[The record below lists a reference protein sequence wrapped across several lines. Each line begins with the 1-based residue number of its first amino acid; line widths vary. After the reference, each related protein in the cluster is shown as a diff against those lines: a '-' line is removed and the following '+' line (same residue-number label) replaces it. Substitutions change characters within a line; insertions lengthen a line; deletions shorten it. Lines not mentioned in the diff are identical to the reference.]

1 MKKLITILAV
11 VLAICICG
19 VMSVSAA
26 ELSDQENG
34 KWIAQQA
41 ENMTFPTDGSSHVA
55 VCPVCCKS
63 VTWYAVTEAQM
74 TEGKSLSAG
83 YHYYVADSVDL
94 ATGKTLISGTIKTG
108 QSCCLHLNG
117 KTLLN
122 QNGAVLSG
130 SSGSINVMGKGLLK
144 GGMTGDNLAKEGA
157 TAYVQSAN
165 DSASMNLYGGTYEKY
180 DPTTTANVLCVRGNG
195 GRIRMYD
202 GAIVNVGTAGSAVYI
217 KNGLVFTN
225 GVFEMYGGTIDNS
238 TSSENAVDIE
248 AVADNRYVGS
258 FFYMYGG
265 TIKCAKIAGATARG
279 VVVRKNVTFNMYGGT
294 IQDGTATDGGN
305 VYVVAGGTFNMYG
318 GTITGGTAT
327 NGGNVYVATSAKA
340 SMYGGEITNGVATSG
355 GNVYLPLAET
365 EAAGAVFNMY
375 GGTISGTRDEN
386 GNALGGKATN
396 GGNVYV
402 AKYGAFNMYGGT
414 VKDGTATNEGGNFY
428 IYGESPTTHAK
439 LYLKN
444 ATVSGGKSTS
454 NGGNI
459 VVNRSSLTIEDGTE
473 ILDGY
478 AGGRAGSILLYIG
491 KVVMNGGRIA
501 GGNAKTGNVDNIWA
515 YGVSDTYPGSFYM
528 LGGVIEATDDAHNTG
543 ISAAKYGRV
552 YLGGDATVTDPNP
565 GYAAINMGASSNIYS
580 KLFVC
585 DGWTGSADV
594 YFLDHGCQIGE
605 TISTTYGQVVKL
617 KPDLTD
623 TAGGSFT
630 GTLTQRHTGSGQLV
644 AGEGGKLVASN
655 IQTAM
660 VAADGSVVTVADILT
675 EWDTGNYIYV
685 KLTGNTTIE
694 DLGGYE
700 LTVDLNGFNL
710 TVGGTGTL
718 NAFDTTGDATR
729 IIKETV
735 NEVTTTRETYKAPAG
750 KIVFADGANVV
761 VTQDLQQAPNGNRY
775 IAVTAE
781 NGNVSMHR
789 LSIRLTAVTLR
800 PTSAGLYYKAMCVCD
815 DTLAAM
821 VKYYGVVV
829 SLVDMPGA
837 NFMADWYEN
846 RYTTCT
852 GTGFKSGVVTTS
864 GSVFGI
870 MKNDRDT
877 LLNDQYGQMSIYAN
891 PYIVLTQNNTVL
903 VGDNRNEGKTVADAD
918 FTGAAYS
925 LRDALKLMDGIFYN
939 YNLSSRIAINQFFK
953 TWQTKGMDWD
963 FDHIDE
969 GTVVADNK
977 NLSVGA
983 DNKAVCPVCNESV
996 TWKAVTQ
1003 AANGTT
1009 ALGALNDGD
1018 HYYLAEDITY
1028 TGTDTYFV
1036 RAPVTGSSACLHLN
1050 GHNLTTTNTQAI
1062 FGYAGVLNVMGN
1074 GTVMGN
1080 TATENNGAA
1089 VHINTGGANGKI
1101 NLYGGTYTKPVSN
1114 KTASVITSLSGGTV
1128 NLYEGVT
1135 VRTYTDSYAIYTGK
1149 PTNANITIG
1158 IHGAQVIGGQVRCAA
1173 PGTTGVT
1180 LNISGNAKIT
1190 DVVIASTYI
1199 NVNLSGAPV
1208 IERMATYYGQ
1218 KLNLGALSQGAD
1230 IAVSTRE
1237 VFTNPCD
1244 NIMQYAQYFRPWV
1257 ETDKITVLDDNTLC
1271 YDINY
1276 ELYTAPW
1283 DYDVSAGAIA
1293 DGKIHYYFMATE
1305 GMITSPTSAE
1315 EIDTWGDS
1323 CLIVFPNGETMLV
1336 DSGYAVQGEQ
1346 IALSLQKMGVN
1357 KLDYLLITHPH
1368 SDHIGGA
1375 FGSSSPFLDMI
1386 EVEQVYHNRLVATG
1400 DDETY
1405 WIENTC
1411 AARNIPQQN
1420 LERNMVLYFGDVKM
1434 EVLWPMEGTSEK
1446 TISSGQINDQSM
1458 VFRLDHGEHSSLF
1471 TADLYVAGEEALM
1484 AATDAAKL
1492 DVDFLKIPHH
1502 GWNTSSSKAFI
1513 DAVTAQIAV
1522 ATGRKPFPETTRT
1535 NYVKHGKV
1543 LTDFYNGFIH
1553 VSADAEGNME
1563 YETTR

>member
-11 VLAICICG
+11 VLAICLCT

-26 ELSDQENG
+26 QLSDQENG

-41 ENMTFPTDGSSHVA
+41 EKMTFPTDGSSCVA

-63 VTWYAVTEAQM
+63 VTWYAVKAADMQS
-74 TEGKSLSAG
+74 GKSLSKG
-83 YHYYVADSVDL
+83 YHYYVADSVEL
-94 ATGKTLISGTIKTG
+94 STGAPLISGTSSTG
-108 QSCCLHLNG
+108 NSCCLHLNG
-117 KTLLN
+117 QTLVN
-122 QNGAVLSG
+122 NNFVVLSG
-130 SSGSINVMGKGLLK
+130 SSGSMNVMGKGLIK
-144 GGMTGDNLAKEGA
+144 GGRTGTDEGA
-157 TAYVQSAN
+157 TVIMNSAN
-165 DSASMNLYGGTYEKY
+165 DSASINIYGGTYEKA
-180 DPTTTANVLCVRGNG
+180 DPASTANVMCVRGNG
-195 GRIRMYD
+195 GRIRMYY
-202 GAIVNVGTAGSAVYI
+202 GAEVNAGTAGSAVYL
-217 KNGLVFTN
+217 KKGLVYTN
-225 GVFEMYGGTIDNS
+225 AVFEMYGGTIDNS
-238 TSSENAVDIE
+238 TSPENAVDIE

-265 TIKCAKIAGATARG
+265 TIKCAKIDGATARG

-294 IQDGTATDGGN
+294 IQDGTATYGGN

-327 NGGNVYVATSAKA
+327 SGGNVYVETNAKA

-365 EAAGAVFNMY
+365 EGSGAVFNMY

-386 GNALGGKATN
+386 GNALGGKAEN

-402 AKYGAFNMYGGT
+402 AERSAFNMYGGT
-414 VKDGTATNEGGNFY
+414 VKDGTATSEGGNFY
-428 IYGESPTTHAK
+428 LYGYNTAARHAK

-444 ATVSGGKSTS
+444 ATVSGGKAAS

-459 VVNRSSLTIEDGTE
+459 VVNRSSLIIEDGTE

-478 AGGRAGSILLYIG
+478 AGARAGSIRLYIG
-491 KVVMNGGRIA
+491 KVVMYGGRIA
-501 GGNAKTGNVDNIWA
+501 GGNAKTDNVDNLWV
-515 YGVSDTYPGSFYM
+515 YGVSNTYPGSFYM
-528 LGGVIEATDDAHNTG
+528 LGGVIEATDDAANTA
-543 ISAAKYGRV
+543 ISAAAYGHV
-552 YLGGDATVTDPNP
+552 YLAGNATITDPNP
-565 GYAAINMGASSNIYS
+565 GYAAIAMGSSNGNYS

-617 KPDLTD
+617 NADLTT

-630 GTLTQRHTGSGQLV
+630 GTLTQRYTGSGQLV
-644 AGEGGKLVASN
+644 AGEGGTLVASN
-655 IQTAM
+655 PLTSMIT
-660 VAADGSVVTVADILT
+660 ADGSVVTVADILT
-675 EWDTGNYIYV
+675 QWDTGSYAYA
-685 KLTGNTTIE
+685 KLTGDTTIE
-694 DLGGYE
+694 DLGDRE

-710 TVGGTGTL
+710 TVGGAGVL
-718 NAFDTTGDATR
+718 NAFDTANDGF
-729 IIKETV
+729 
-735 NEVTTTRETYKAPAG
+735 KASNCG
-750 KIVFADGANVV
+750 KITNNGTVQITVDNY
-761 VTQDLQQAPNGNRY
+761 APNGKRY
-775 IAVTAE
+775 IALTEGAQTT
-781 NGNVSMHR
+781 MHR
-789 LSIRLTAVTLR
+789 LDMRPTAVTLR
-800 PTSAGLYYKAMCVCD
+800 TNAAGIYYKAFYNCD
-815 DTLAAM
+815 ETLATK
-821 VKYYGVVV
+821 VKAYGVVL
-829 SLVDMPGA
+829 SLANMPGA
-837 NFMADWYEN
+837 NFLSPSEILDQN
-846 RYTTCT
+846 RHTTAT
-852 GTGFKSGVVTTS
+852 EAFQPGVTVTS
-864 GSVFGI
+864 GSVTGI
-870 MKNDRDT
+870 MKDSRQTDANSLRG
-877 LLNDQYGQMSIYAN
+877 LMNIYAN
-891 PYIVLTQNNTVL
+891 PYIILDTQDEIVL
-903 VGDNRNEGKTVADAD
+903 VSDNVNAGKSVDDQD
-918 FTGAAYS
+918 FTGVAYS
-925 LRDALKLMDGIFYN
+925 LRDAMEAIDSVYFD
-939 YNLSSRIAINQFFK
+939 YNLNDRSIMDSFLRIWK
-953 TWQTKGMDWD
+953 DKGMDWE
-963 FDHIDE
+963 FANI
-969 GTVVADNK
+969 GTQTIAADNK

-983 DNKAVCPVCNESV
+983 DNTAVCPVCNKSV
-996 TWKAVTQ
+996 TWKPITQ

-1036 RAPVTGSSACLHLN
+1036 RAPGTGSSACLHLN

-1062 FGYAGVLNVMGN
+1062 FGYAGVLNVVGN